1 MIFLLLI
8 LQTNFV
14 KIFSVKRI
22 ANEKLNEIKMTRAI
36 NWRRFA
42 GEAKVN
48 YNQLMMCLNNQR
60 ICTYDFAIK
69 LIDTFK
75 RYGVEVTPY
84 DLIGNYIKT

>member
-1 MIFLLLI
+1 
-8 LQTNFV
+8 
-14 KIFSVKRI
+14 VKRI

-60 ICTYDFAIK
+60 ICTHNFADK
-69 LIDTFK
+69 LIETFLH
-75 RYGVEVTPY
+75 YGIKVTAKE
-84 DLIGNYIKT
+84 LIGEYKTLK